1 MLPSM
6 VSEEWRRIAVG
17 QGGLLTRSQLSALG
31 VDRWAVRHRLA
42 AGRWVAHTP
51 TVIGTTTGELT
62 RSQLRWIGVLHSGPD
77 ALIGDLSAAEVAGL
91 RNWQRDVVTVL
102 VPHGTSVGARFPG
115 LQFVRTRRPLRE
127 WRRRGGGLPVC
138 RLEPA
143 VLRFASTQKNPR
155 VAEGVLAAVVQQ
167 RLTSPETL
175 LGWVDRMQPLQGA
188 ERFRRAL
195 AEIGGGAQSS
205 AELDVRRMCRAA
217 GLRQPERQ
225 VRRRDADGRL
235 RFTDCEWRLADGRV
249 LVLEVDGGFHRDVE
263 HWEDDIA
270 RQRALT
276 SPYRMVVRCTAR
288 ELRDEPERVA
298 RDLRLLG
305 VPAA

>member
-1 MLPSM
+1 M
-6 VSEEWRRIAVG
+6 VPEEWRRLAAAQHGLITRG
-17 QGGLLTRSQLSALG
+17 QLRALG
-31 VDRWAVRHRLA
+31 VDRWAVRHRIA
-42 AGRWVAHTP
+42 TARWVAHTP
-51 TVIGTTTGELT
+51 TVIGTTTGELS
-62 RSQLRWIGVLHSGPD
+62 REQLRWLGVLHGGPE
-77 ALIGDLSAAEVAGL
+77 AVVGDLSAAEVAGL
-91 RNWQRDVVTVL
+91 RSWHRDDVTVL
-102 VPHGTSVGARFPG
+102 VPHGTFVGAGHPG
-115 LQFVRTRRPLRE
+115 VVFVRTRRPLRD
-127 WRRRGGGLPVC
+127 WRRPGGGLPVC

-143 VLRFASTQKNPR
+143 VLRFASVQRVPR

-167 RLTSPETL
+167 QLTSPDRLAE
-175 LGWVDRMQPLQGA
+175 WVERMQPLRGA
-188 ERFRRAL
+188 ARFRRVL
-195 AEIGGGAQSS
+195 AEIAGGAHSA

-217 GLRQPERQ
+217 GLAQPARQ
-225 VRRRDADGRL
+225 VRRRGADGRL

-249 LVLEVDGGFHRDVE
+249 LVLEVDGGFHREVE